1 MNPRTLCACQPV
13 AFIIWA
19 SVAPP
24 FRWSRP
30 RTSAFLLPSR
40 ATAGLSP
47 PLARFPLAAL
57 AFAVFAFLGS
67 FADALACWPASGRRC
82 RFRRAAAVQALDR
95 FPDQATADF
104 RSVNFLTGVRPG
116 IPFQTSISRLA
127 GHLAARS
134 ASSFWLANI
143 SPSKSA
149 CWLRRAVMLFSA
161 SIVNVVILLLL
172 TAAAVMAF
180 ITPKPGTSKS
190 ILRILK
196 KNPRRGI
203 RRASWRSGSSLQL
216 AAHRPGSNRR
226 QPRYPPFL
234 RFGSILG
241 PFRRIFAGERERQPN
256 CFMARRGLP
265 GLCPLSDGL
274 I

>member
-40 ATAGLSP
+40 AAAGLSP

-57 AFAVFAFLGS
+57 AFAAVFAFLPFFPPAFGL
-67 FADALACWPASGRRC
+67 LARSGAVVAASVAPPSRLWIAFQIR
-82 RFRRAAAVQALDR
+82 
-95 FPDQATADF
+95 ATADL

-116 IPFQTSISRLA
+116 MPFQTSISRLA
-127 GHLAARS
+127 GQVAARS

-149 CWLRRAVMLFSA
+149 CWLPRAVMLFSA
-161 SIVNVVILLLL
+161 SI
-172 TAAAVMAF
+172 
-180 ITPKPGTSKS
+180 
-190 ILRILK
+190 
-196 KNPRRGI
+196 
-203 RRASWRSGSSLQL
+203 
-216 AAHRPGSNRR
+216 
-226 QPRYPPFL
+226 
-234 RFGSILG
+234 
-241 PFRRIFAGERERQPN
+241 RECCHF
-256 CFMARRGLP
+256 CF
-265 GLCPLSDGL
+265 S
-274 I
+274 